1 LAESQ
6 HDLALDYLS
15 IQLSVRDREQLS
27 KIICYQQ
34 PDLVTQSVRDVV
46 AAYDPILRKVHASV
60 DLSTSL
66 LDFEEFMTDF
76 TKLSRNLNISGW
88 KTPTNGDSADKP
100 RPSAP
105 SIIDFV
111 KLIKKHIPA
120 SHRFLHQ
127 VAKNCPEVTLKYKEY
142 IQSAAAHFRPNP
154 DAINP
159 DQQMESPTQPHSNAG
174 SLTSQ
179 LQKLYSELPVESRQS
194 VADALDNQSAYL
206 FALYCASRDRMRSAL
221 DDDTSAPTGPGIYLA
236 KWQQLLDS
244 TPITPASMEGPVRTG
259 KDSSVKE
266 KGGVGVEQAT
276 KQQASLGGFL
286 DSGDIPDPPDVGV
299 VAKLLGPKFHEVIV
313 EIGKKQW
320 TSSLN

>member
-1 LAESQ
+1 LDLPESQ
-6 HDLALDYLS
+6 HGLALDYLS
-15 IQLSVRDREQLS
+15 IQLSIRDREQLS

-60 DLSTSL
+60 DLSASL
-66 LDFEEFMTDF
+66 LDFENFMIDF
-76 TKLSRNLNISGW
+76 TKLSRNLNISGSR
-88 KTPTNGDSADKP
+88 TPTNGDSTDKP

-105 SIIDFV
+105 SIVDFV

-127 VAKNCPEVTLKYKEY
+127 VAKNCPEVTQKYKEY
-142 IQSAAAHFRPNP
+142 IQTAAAHFRLKSDFTNL
-154 DAINP
+154 D
-159 DQQMESPTQPHSNAG
+159 DRTKSSPQLHSNAG
-174 SLTSQ
+174 SMTAQ
-179 LQKLYSELPVESRQS
+179 LQKLYSELPEESRQT
-194 VADALDNQSAYL
+194 VANALDNQAAYL

-221 DDDTSAPTGPGIYLA
+221 EDDTSAPTGPGIYLA

-244 TPITPASMEGPVRTG
+244 TPITPISMEGPVRTG

-266 KGGVGVEQAT
+266 KASVGVEQAT
-276 KQQASLGGFL
+276 KHQASLSGFL

-299 VAKLLGPKFHEVIV
+299 VSKLLGPKFHEVVV

-320 TSSLN
+320 TS